1 MNNRNKQESA
11 IFRKLVQI
19 NAGRSFLAN
28 LGGFV
33 CVVIMLGLANVF
45 CHNVLHTDL
54 LFALRLLIVA
64 VALYFFVPPLVLWL
78 WTGRTSDTQ

>member
-1 MNNRNKQESA
+1 MNKQQPNGVV
-11 IFRKLVQI
+11 FRTLAQI

-33 CVVIMLGLANVF
+33 CVALMLGLANIF
-45 CHNVLHTDL
+45 CRSVLHTDL
-54 LFALRLLIVA
+54 MFELRLLIVA